1 MTIEG
6 VGARHSICGRKER
19 YQAGAAVPH
28 NRQPKTHTHTH
39 SRLFLQ
45 TGAATSNYRKKKKQ
59 TIFQTNK

>member
-28 NRQPKTHTHTH
+28 NRQPKTQTHTHTAVCS
-39 SRLFLQ
+39 SRLVLPHQ
-45 TGAATSNYRKKKKQ
+45 TIEKNKQ